1 MTSGWQ
7 ERVELE
13 RQWLQSLRADSPA
26 MAQVVAED
34 VVDAL
39 DREID
44 EETEDGLIWDVAEGL
59 QQTLL
64 MEVSTQFE
72 KAIESSVLQTLEN
85 RSRQLAQVLGE
96 EWTFDPDRAALDNLR
111 KSLRLVPRLKP
122 YIDSMFQRAKPGVA
136 TLLFR
141 AVKDDIEDM
150 EKEWQA
156 DGEKLRSAFER
167 ERLALQK
174 EIAQIAEEII
184 QRLRLYYQQ
193 ALEEL
198 GAGAA

>member
-13 RQWLQSLRADSPA
+13 RQWLQSLRADIPA

-44 EETEDGLIWDVAEGL
+44 KETEDGLIWDVAEGL

-72 KAIESSVLQTLEN
+72 KAIENSVLQTLES
-85 RSRQLAQVLGE
+85 RSRQLAEALGK

-122 YIDSMFQRAKPGVA
+122 YFDRMFQRAKPGVA

-141 AVKDDIEDM
+141 AVKDDLEAM
-150 EKEWQA
+150 EKEWQD
-156 DGEKLRSAFER
+156 DGEKLRTSFAKER
-167 ERLALQK
+167 PALQK

-193 ALEEL
+193 SLEKI
-198 GAGAA
+198 GAVTA